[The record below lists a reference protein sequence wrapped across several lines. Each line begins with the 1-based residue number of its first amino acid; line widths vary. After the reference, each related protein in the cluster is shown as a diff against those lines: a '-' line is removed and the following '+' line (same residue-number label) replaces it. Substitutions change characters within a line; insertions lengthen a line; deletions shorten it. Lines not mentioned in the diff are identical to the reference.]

1 MMRKLVQ
8 VIAMVSLAI
17 GALLTPARAQDE
29 ARARK
34 LMEEAFSR
42 RYRWNGR

>member
-1 MMRKLVQ
+1 MRKPGQ
-8 VIAMVSLAI
+8 IMATVSLAI
-17 GALLTPARAQDE
+17 GALLSSALAQDE
-29 ARARK
+29 ARAHK